1 MGPLTK
7 TRTLAYKDL
16 ENKVQ
21 AIAEDKLRAAVVGD
35 TCEPRDKH
43 DHDHTGA
50 GGAYLR
56 YTKAP
61 LVALSLAER
70 VASAL
75 QYAQGKTDDQ
85 RRDDI
90 AAFKHVPVFFAG

>member
-1 MGPLTK
+1 M
-7 TRTLAYKDL
+7 
-16 ENKVQ
+16 
-21 AIAEDKLRAAVVGD
+21 
-35 TCEPRDKH
+35 
-43 DHDHTGA
+43 
-50 GGAYLR
+50 R

-75 QYAQGKTDDQ
+75 QDAQGKTDDQ
-85 RRDDI
+85 RGDDI